1 MDAHLSLCVCVCA
14 RAHAVNNYELILSF
28 YMWVSGTEFRLSSL
42 AASTWTTEP
51 PCQPSDV
58 DLRLCFLHFL
68 YITPLVWLIRCFV
81 QSVDQQNLCHL
92 FYSQWLQSAGSSY
105 YQVENMYCVL
115 TIFCPRPLLLVTTLR
130 TGHLECPYTVRD
142 SKLVC

>member
-1 MDAHLSLCVCVCA
+1 MHTYHSVCVCA
-14 RAHAVNNYELILSF
+14 RTHAVNNYELILSF

-81 QSVDQQNLCHL
+81 QSVDQQ
-92 FYSQWLQSAGSSY
+92 F
-105 YQVENMYCVL
+105 MPFVL
-115 TIFCPRPLLLVTTLR
+115 LSMTSICRL
-130 TGHLECPYTVRD
+130 
-142 SKLVC
+142 